1 MKVKELAKL
10 SIKELLN
17 KEKEIRKEILDL
29 RFKKK
34 IEGLKDKMIIRKKR
48 KELARVLTIIR
59 QKQLRGES

>member
-1 MKVKELAKL
+1 MKAKELAKL

-34 IEGLKDKMIIRKKR
+34 IEGLKDKMMIRKKR

-59 QKQLRGES
+59 QKKLRGES

>member
-1 MKVKELAKL
+1 MKAKELAKL

-17 KEKEIRKEILDL
+17 KEKEIRKEILYL

-34 IEGLKDKMIIRKKR
+34 IEGLKDKMMIRKKR

-59 QKQLRGES
+59 QKKLRGES